1 MRSLFAKIHLLYRKG
16 SKAAMKTAKRIFVNL
31 PVSDLCSAVDFFTE
45 LGFAFDDQFTG
56 DHASCMIIGE
66 NMFAM
71 LLRQEY
77 FQKFIPGKKIADSEH
92 SAEVVVALSVDCRD
106 EVDRTMAKALAAGGC
121 ECRDATDAGW
131 MYGRAFQDL
140 DGHVWEIFSV
150 DAKRMAKAMN
160 GHKS

>member
-1 MRSLFAKIHLLYRKG
+1 
-16 SKAAMKTAKRIFVNL
+16 MKTAKRIFVNL
-31 PVSDLCSAVDFFTE
+31 PVSNLSSSVDFFTE

-56 DHASCMIIGE
+56 DHASCMIIGD

-71 LLRQEY
+71 LLREEY
-77 FQKFIPGKKIADSEH
+77 FQKFIPGKRIADSEH
-92 SAEVVVALSVDCRD
+92 SAEVDK
-106 EVDRTMAKALAAGGC
+106 TIAKALAAGGS

-150 DAKRMAKAMN
+150 DAKRMEKAMN
-160 GHKS
+160 GHKR

>member
-1 MRSLFAKIHLLYRKG
+1 
-16 SKAAMKTAKRIFVNL
+16 MKTAKRIFVNL
-31 PVSDLCSAVDFFTE
+31 PVSDLSNSVDFFTE

-71 LLRQEY
+71 LLREEY
-77 FQKFIPGKKIADSEH
+77 FQKFIPGKEIADSER
-92 SAEVVVALSVDCRD
+92 SAEVVVTLSVDCRE
-106 EVDRTMAKALAAGGC
+106 EVDNTMAKALAAGGC
-121 ECRDATDAGW
+121 ECRTATDAGW

-150 DAKRMAKAMN
+150 DAKRMEKTMN
-160 GHKS
+160 GHKK

>member
-1 MRSLFAKIHLLYRKG
+1 MQ
-16 SKAAMKTAKRIFVNL
+16 TAKRIFVNL
-31 PVSDLCSAVDFFTE
+31 PVSDLNNSVDFFTK

-56 DHASCMIIGE
+56 DHASCMIIGD

-71 LLRQEY
+71 LLKEEY
-77 FQKFIPGKKIADSEH
+77 FQKFIPGKEIADSTQ
-92 SAEVVVALSVDCRD
+92 SAEVVVALSVDCRKD
-106 EVDRTMAKALAAGGC
+106 VDRTIDKALAAGGR

-150 DAKRMAKAMN
+150 DAKRMEKTMN
-160 GHKS
+160 GHKA